1 MTMRY
6 DSISHVGNFDYTLF
20 QKNRKECATKARLVV
35 TTHFRLYTIWQKNST
50 GYQSK
55 KIEIV
60 LIHMK
65 RQRNQ
70 KGTQRIWY

>member
-1 MTMRY
+1 MRY
-6 DSISHVGNFDYTLF
+6 DSISHVGHFDYTLF
-20 QKNRKECATKARLVV
+20 QKNRKECVTKARLVV
-35 TTHFRLYTIWQKNST
+35 TTHFRLYTIRQKNST

-55 KIEIV
+55 KIEVV

-65 RQRNQ
+65 QQRNQ